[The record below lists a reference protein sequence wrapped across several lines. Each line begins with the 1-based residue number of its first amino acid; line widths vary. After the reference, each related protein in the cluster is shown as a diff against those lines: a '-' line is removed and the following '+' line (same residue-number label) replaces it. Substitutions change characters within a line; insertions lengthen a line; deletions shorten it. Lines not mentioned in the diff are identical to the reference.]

1 VRSILPKPETP
12 LTIIRILV
20 GLIEAILKVFADAF
34 VRGGAL
40 MVSALVVLALVIAA
54 VWFLTLFAIS
64 LFRRGR
70 SH

>member
-1 VRSILPKPETP
+1 

-40 MVSALVVLALVIAA
+40 LVSALLVLVLAVAA
-54 VWFLTLFAIS
+54 IWFVALFAIS
-64 LFRRGR
+64 LFRRSR